1 MEELNLT
8 GPQLIIF
15 LFFCIALLRFI
26 WSVEPRNTSEVNYRR
41 SDLNV
46 SEVANIGKLEHIREK
61 RRSSW
66 RKLIP

>member
-26 WSVEPRNTSEVNYRR
+26 WGVEPQKITE
-41 SDLNV
+41 
-46 SEVANIGKLEHIREK
+46 ETI
-61 RRSSW
+61 
-66 RKLIP
+66 

>member
-26 WSVEPRNTSEVNYRR
+26 WSVEPRNTSEVEITE
-41 SDLNV
+41 
-46 SEVANIGKLEHIREK
+46 EVI
-61 RRSSW
+61 
-66 RKLIP
+66 